1 MLTVTTGA
9 SLAGLFSIT
18 KTLRRH
24 EPDKKPPCK
33 LIMNTTQ
40 TLCGKEKK
48 KKKKTTLKIQMFAVS
63 SEAGRQKVRF
73 IFQRGRLGQASS
85 CFYLLA

>member
-24 EPDKKPPCK
+24 ESDKKPPCK

-40 TLCGKEKK
+40 TLCEKEKK
-48 KKKKTTLKIQMFAVS
+48 KKKKQH
-63 SEAGRQKVRF
+63 
-73 IFQRGRLGQASS
+73 
-85 CFYLLA
+85 